1 MISSTNLSDNP
12 LLPGKREQFGKLA
25 KSINHFHLLQT
36 MHTKTLSQLYLME
49 KMELSFGVHI
59 ISIKRTCW
67 IRPSEWTAL
76 RANKRPEAGELRRE
90 NLIGSIRTWQLLV
103 IWSGSGQNILVLLF
117 CIFIKMIFPF
127 QHLHM
132 PVHGSENSIQW
143 LSIHMVC
150 IQWHHSRIHLP
161 SRTSPIDHQNTA
173 SQSLW
178 G

>member
-1 MISSTNLSDNP
+1 MNSSTNLSDNP

-161 SRTSPIDHQNTA
+161 SRISPIDHQNTA